1 MQDLFVNNRL
11 TIPASELQVQYS
23 RSSGP
28 GGQNVNKVSSRVT
41 LRWQVQEQ
49 PLLPPAWQA
58 RLLARHGNK
67 VTREGQLVLHS
78 DRYRDQLRNLNDCRS
93 RLLQILLEC
102 ATAPVPRIATKPTLA
117 SERRRVEGKRRLAQ
131 KKEGRRNP
139 FE

>member
-1 MQDLFVNNRL
+1 MQDLYVNHRL

-41 LRWQVQEQ
+41 LRWQVQDQ
-49 PLLPPAWQA
+49 PLLPPAWQS

-78 DRYRDQLRNLNDCRS
+78 DRYRDQIRNLNDCRA
-93 RLLQILLEC
+93 RLLQILQEC
-102 ATAPVPRIATKPTLA
+102 AVAPVPRIATKPTI
-117 SERRRVEGKRRLAQ
+117 SSKRRRVEGKRRLAQ
-131 KKEGRRNP
+131 KKEGRRDP
-139 FE
+139 IE